1 MKYLL
6 TQRKTDNVDLQNEL
20 IECKEARDE
29 IDIHL
34 DELRNMTA
42 SKTDE
47 IIEIKLKLSKTQ
59 KEMQDFECDMIA
71 SKREVTRINSSLQN
85 EQN

>member
-1 MKYLL
+1 
-6 TQRKTDNVDLQNEL
+6 
-20 IECKEARDE
+20 
-29 IDIHL
+29 
-34 DELRNMTA
+34 MTA

-85 EQN
+85 E